1 MAEVTL
7 TLPQA
12 MQQAVAAYERGELS
26 KADRL
31 LRAILGAKA
40 DHFDALHLT
49 AIVKARQREFDLAL
63 ASYDR
68 ALALRPDFA
77 VALYNRGVTLQ
88 GLDRCEEA
96 LASYDRAL
104 AAQPDHVEAL
114 NNRGVMLQRLKRD
127 EEALASYRRA
137 LALRPDFVEALNNLG
152 NTLRQL
158 KRYDEALASYDR
170 VLAMRPGRTDALNNR
185 GNTLQAMKRYEEALA
200 SYDRALTQ
208 RPDYAE
214 ALNNR
219 GAALKELRRYDEALA
234 SHDRALALRPD
245 YADAHINRG
254 VTLRNLARFDEA
266 LASYG
271 RALALRSDDALAHW
285 NKSLLHLL
293 AGDFT
298 SGWREFEWR
307 WKSERPELI
316 NRDFAQPLWLGGEPI
331 DGRTVLLHCEQGFG
345 DVIQFCRYVPLVAE
359 RGARVLFEVPEA
371 LQGLMASFAVVAE
384 IVPAG
389 GKLPHFD
396 LHCPLLSLPLAFDT
410 GLHSI
415 PAHTPYLSA
424 PPAEV
429 RRWDAELGVKDRLR
443 IGLVWSGR
451 ATHQNDAERSIR
463 LRSLL
468 RLLGVNAQ
476 FVSLQKDVRPDD
488 KAVLQ
493 ERSDLRNFG
502 DRLETFSDTA
512 ALIANLD
519 LVVSVDTSVAHLAGA
534 LGKPVWIML
543 PFVPDWRW
551 LLDRQDSPWYP
562 TARLFR
568 QHGLGDWTDVLSR
581 IVAELERLVREG
593 TGDSGHAARTSRR
606 AE

>member
-88 GLDRCEEA
+88 ELDRC
-96 LASYDRAL
+96 
-104 AAQPDHVEAL
+104 
-114 NNRGVMLQRLKRD
+114 

-185 GNTLQAMKRYEEALA
+185 GNTLQA
-200 SYDRALTQ
+200 
-208 RPDYAE
+208 
-214 ALNNR
+214 
-219 GAALKELRRYDEALA
+219 LRRYDEALA

-424 PPAEV
+424 PSAEV

>member
-88 GLDRCEEA
+88 ELDRCEEA

-200 SYDRALTQ
+200 SYDRAL
-208 RPDYAE
+208 
-214 ALNNR
+214 
-219 GAALKELRRYDEALA
+219 
-234 SHDRALALRPD
+234 ALRPD

-316 NRDFAQPLWLGGEPI
+316 KRDFAQPLWLGGEPI

-424 PPAEV
+424 PSAEV
-429 RRWDAELGVKDRLR
+429 RRRDAELGVKDRLR

-488 KAVLQ
+488 
-493 ERSDLRNFG
+493 
-502 DRLETFSDTA
+502 
-512 ALIANLD
+512 
-519 LVVSVDTSVAHLAGA
+519 
-534 LGKPVWIML
+534 
-543 PFVPDWRW
+543 
-551 LLDRQDSPWYP
+551 
-562 TARLFR
+562 
-568 QHGLGDWTDVLSR
+568 
-581 IVAELERLVREG
+581 
-593 TGDSGHAARTSRR
+593 
-606 AE
+606 